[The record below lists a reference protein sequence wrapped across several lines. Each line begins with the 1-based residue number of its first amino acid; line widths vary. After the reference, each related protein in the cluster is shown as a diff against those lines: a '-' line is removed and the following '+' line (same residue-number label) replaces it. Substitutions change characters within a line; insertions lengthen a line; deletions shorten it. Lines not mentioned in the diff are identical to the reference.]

1 MNWNPPFIPN
11 LSQKIIRLAD
21 NLNNISI
28 TWNENDSAFLN
39 EIRQEILDNDGL
51 FHVDINGDFD
61 LFTDASNYGKGGIL
75 KQKTK
80 KILIFSRKLNK
91 TEQN

>member
-51 FHVDINGDFD
+51 YHADINEDFD
-61 LFTDASNYGKGGIL
+61 PFTDVSNNGIGGIL
-75 KQKTK
+75 KQKSK
-80 KILIFSRKLNK
+80 KISIFSA
-91 TEQN
+91 